1 MGSHP
6 VEVVGRIRGHPDGK
20 GEQSSALSVL
30 AGGKSVRLRCDQ
42 GYRDFVL
49 DGVSVAEEENLRA
62 FYAKY
67 VEARVDDVRAGGRCT
82 VMMYGP
88 TGAGKS
94 HTMFGSSKEA
104 GVAYLALHQIMKSK
118 LPVPHGNRT
127 NVTANVLE
135 IYNEEVYDLLASN
148 CVASP
153 GPKSL
158 KPIPGRARLEVR
170 GGKAKNATFISGEDP
185 SKLVNEIA
193 NVEKRRVVKSTN
205 CNSRSSRSHCMVVLN
220 VSGAGGKLI
229 LVDMAGSENSD
240 QAGSIGSEAKIQ
252 TGKINQ
258 GNGALRRVVECIAN
272 GDPYI
277 PYRDSKLTML
287 LQDSFE
293 EDGAKILMILC
304 ASPDSRDAYKTICT
318 LEYGAKAKC
327 IVRLPSSPPKDR
339 ATFADG
345 MEAVLL
351 ARLRHK
357 DECIERLRQE
367 YDQKERERLEIAQKL
382 IQREE
387 DLKVL
392 TLRTEKMEEEKVKRF
407 AELQGEME
415 RMMKEKADELR
426 REMELELQ
434 LQVHKICPENGQYR
448 LAELEKVI
456 QDQRQEIAVLHLR
469 AERAE
474 SQVQE
479 FLQASSQAWAESNDI
494 VDMDLSNSICMS
506 RDFTNGSTADDRAG
520 DSSVVLETPASTD
533 NERGQEDQSDKYDTP
548 KDGVNRNLFALDKVH
563 SEVEVPWSEIGLFK
577 TGWLPIIPE
586 EADEEALK
594 PVETSSGDTGE
605 DTPQPLCPSNLEKK
619 FELQFEDKGKISSA
633 EVSVGRIEAVAVSP
647 VGTKSTIDHCTS
659 HERVASRKARIE
671 NIFLLCGNHR
681 ELAKSPRRGDAP
693 SWDTTSDIQDG
704 HLSPFRPRD
713 RDSLKAVL
721 DFPSTPEA
729 LHAAT
734 TISNDNSDTE
744 VYVKWESTKMAAG
757 KPICSVRVSSSTSL
771 ADLRTKIGL
780 HVISPSDFSFS
791 LGDFGGA
798 PIDRAAENALLVR
811 SLPLHENNP
820 NWRLACLRTSAT
832 SPARSSPSS
841 RSTPFKPVENRAT
854 STSPPSASSNKL
866 VEVRGG
872 EENIA
877 PVAEIDVL
885 SRVCAR

>member
-304 ASPDSRDAYKTICT
+304 ASPDGRDAYKTICT

-382 IQREE
+382 IQRQE
-387 DLKVL
+387 DLKAL
-392 TLRTEKMEEEKVKRF
+392 TLRTEKMEEEKVKRL
-407 AELQGEME
+407 AELQAEME

-520 DSSVVLETPASTD
+520 DSSVVSATPASAD
-533 NERGQEDQSDKYDTP
+533 NEQ
-548 KDGVNRNLFALDKVH
+548 
-563 SEVEVPWSEIGLFK
+563 
-577 TGWLPIIPE
+577 
-586 EADEEALK
+586 ALK

-633 EVSVGRIEAVAVSP
+633 EVSVGRIEAGAVSP
-647 VGTKSTIDHCTS
+647 VGTKSTIDHFTS

-721 DFPSTPEA
+721 DSLSTPEA
-729 LHAAT
+729 LHAAA

-757 KPICSVRVSSSTSL
+757 KPICSVHVSSSTSL

-832 SPARSSPSS
+832 SPAKSSPSS

-866 VEVRGG
+866 VKVRGG

-877 PVAEIDVL
+877 PVADIDVL
-885 SRVCAR
+885 SRGAVFFCKH